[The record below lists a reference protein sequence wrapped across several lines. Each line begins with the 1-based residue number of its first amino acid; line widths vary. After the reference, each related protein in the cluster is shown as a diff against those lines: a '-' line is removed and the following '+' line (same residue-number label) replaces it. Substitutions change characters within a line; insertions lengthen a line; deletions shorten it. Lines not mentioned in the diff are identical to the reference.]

1 MILSWIES
9 WLLEKIFKSLNEWI
23 KNVLYFE
30 YELEYVNS

>member
-9 WLLEKIFKSLNEWI
+9 WLLEKIFKSLKEWI

>member
-9 WLLEKIFKSLNEWI
+9 WLLEKIFKSLKERI

>member
-9 WLLEKIFKSLNEWI
+9 WLLEKIFKSLKESI